1 MAQIRAGTS
10 SYEEDSEPFRQ
21 NRQRF
26 ILKCVLSHMDS
37 EAFRYFGALGTTL
50 DLLKIKARGSE
61 RMFSSE
67 QLKAPSRF
75 FKWG

>member
-1 MAQIRAGTS
+1 
-10 SYEEDSEPFRQ
+10 
-21 NRQRF
+21 
-26 ILKCVLSHMDS
+26 MDS
-37 EAFRYFGALGTTL
+37 EASRYFGALGTTL

-67 QLKAPSRF
+67 QLKAPRRF